1 MHQLGRKLRAS
12 TATSTYFCTI
22 QVICQQNVKQQADGE
37 EKNMEAKACQARLLH
52 NAHIPRA
59 TSRCV
64 SQCPRPVL
72 SLKAKAAPETA
83 ADDVGVLGPN
93 TFVNRRR
100 SNTPAHSH
108 VRPHSGRH
116 CKCWSK
122 RCIGSPSHLRKDLSP
137 GDRNDEAPSGLTRS
151 LTSQMI

>member
-59 TSRCV
+59 TSRWFHNAHAPF
-64 SQCPRPVL
+64 SLSKRRLRRKPRQMMWECW
-72 SLKAKAAPETA
+72 APTRSSTEDVRTRLLTA
-83 ADDVGVLGPN
+83 MFGLTVVAIASAGARGAL
-93 TFVNRRR
+93 
-100 SNTPAHSH
+100 
-108 VRPHSGRH
+108 VRPATSERTCHLIKATGHSFATLHACGFGR
-116 CKCWSK
+116 
-122 RCIGSPSHLRKDLSP
+122 
-137 GDRNDEAPSGLTRS
+137 
-151 LTSQMI
+151 